1 VLCVVRRRS
10 LRRADHTS
18 REVLSSACV
27 RVCVSECDRDAS
39 IMKGPWPTEGCCTM
53 EKMRIFFKN
62 VLMFSAGLR
71 KNKTRKIDVSDI
83 DILCTTSRVTVKV
96 VLASSLRVIR
106 TILINIK

>member
-1 VLCVVRRRS
+1 
-10 LRRADHTS
+10 
-18 REVLSSACV
+18 
-27 RVCVSECDRDAS
+27 
-39 IMKGPWPTEGCCTM
+39 
-53 EKMRIFFKN
+53 
-62 VLMFSAGLR
+62 MFSAGLR